1 MALLSSTL
9 ARLPSACG
17 RSRPSSVHCRLL
29 PHQFRCLLGKEVTLS
44 VSSLNP
50 RNEQPLL
57 EAVATIATCGDLHH
71 PKLHPTRFT
80 DHVLIPRRIPDEL
93 NIGFIDAV
101 DRKDFA
107 LCIMRDRGSN
117 ATARRGQCHLHVD
130 ACTAIFFLRQLAIVN
145 ESEIN

>member
-1 MALLSSTL
+1 VFTADYYV
-9 ARLPSACG
+9 ANPDAY
-17 RSRPSSVHCRLL
+17 
-29 PHQFRCLLGKEVTLS
+29 LGKEVTLS

-57 EAVATIATCGDLHH
+57 EAVARIATCGDLHH
-71 PKLHPTRFT
+71 PKLHPTRFA

-107 LCIMRDRGSN
+107 LCIMRITRITQIDQLRNSN
-117 ATARRGQCHLHVD
+117 
-130 ACTAIFFLRQLAIVN
+130 I
-145 ESEIN
+145 EIRNNVSHKGHG